1 MGEHS
6 ELIHVLTKHNKDMKI
21 YSVHLSEDGLM
32 TQVYTN
38 IKALYNG
45 LVDKG
50 YTAETITMIDRPSD
64 RNDTQG
70 YKFTDVTFT
79 YANLVKALR
88 KSSENGKLYERV
100 TINCERGNLMYVS
113 EHPVVSK

>member
-1 MGEHS
+1 
-6 ELIHVLTKHNKDMKI
+6 MKI

-45 LVDKG
+45 ITEYG
-50 YTAETITMIDRPSD
+50 YNAETITMVSRPD
-64 RNDTQG
+64 DGAGVQA
-70 YKFTDVTFT
+70 YKFTDVKFT

-88 KSSENGKLYERV
+88 DSSDNGRLYERV
-100 TINCERGNLMYVS
+100 TINCERDNFMYVS
-113 EHPVVSK
+113 EHQVTSK